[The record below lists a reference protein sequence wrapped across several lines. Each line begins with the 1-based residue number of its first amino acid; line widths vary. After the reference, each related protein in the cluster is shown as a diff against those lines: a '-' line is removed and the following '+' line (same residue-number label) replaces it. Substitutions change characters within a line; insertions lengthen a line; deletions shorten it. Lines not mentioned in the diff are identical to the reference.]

1 MVAINYSVLF
11 TIQTVLFGGPGANV
25 ETDAGISTLA
35 NPGTY
40 ADLKCTVNDKPV
52 TIGTD
57 AVNYVHHHFPHP
69 GNDDDPRR
77 YPHQFFNKDKITWG
91 NERCN
96 KPENGEQPV
105 LLEFPILLDKAQ
117 KKAIEEL
124 YNYKQLKPR
133 PEPGPCRIVTRKK
146 GDDLCGV
153 MCHIEYGKKDAKP
166 GFKRCI

>member
-25 ETDAGISTLA
+25 ETDTGVSPLA

-40 ADLKCTVNDKPV
+40 ADLKCTVDGKSV
-52 TIGTD
+52 TIGID
-57 AVNYVHHHFPHP
+57 AMNSVHHHFPHP
-69 GNDDDPRR
+69 GNDDDRR
-77 YPHQFFNKDKITWG
+77 KYPHQYFNKDKITWG
-91 NERCN
+91 NDRCN

-105 LLEFPILLDKAQ
+105 LLEFPILLDSHN
-117 KKAIEEL
+117 KAIDTL

-153 MCHIEYGKKDAKP
+153 MCHIEYWKKNPKS
-166 GFKRCI
+166 GFKRCT